1 MSGEYKY
8 LEVQAADDIFI
19 VTLRNGEDNRLNFAT
34 CKELMHAMGV
44 IRDQLGQGQDGAL
57 IVRGN
62 NNKFFT
68 NVRFYHFGT
77 QVQVDDFVG
86 VCRELILKKQ
96 RNTPRAGQTH
106 FIQ

>member
-1 MSGEYKY
+1 MSGNYQY
-8 LEVQAADDIFI
+8 LGFERSDDVFI

-34 CKELMHAMGV
+34 CKELIHAMGA
-44 IRDQLGQGQDGAL
+44 IRDQLGQGKDGAL

-68 NVRFYHFGT
+68 NVRLYCSGT
-77 QVQVDDFVG
+77 QMQVDNFITVF
-86 VCRELILKKQ
+86 RESTLKKQ